1 MKSQGLQEL
10 IKTIFSNEQTKSQ
23 FMANPESVLSR
34 FDLTEEEKRAVLS
47 THARLGLATD
57 SVQLEEAIGPLSFWS

>member
-23 FMANPESVLSR
+23 FMTNPDSVLSR

-47 THARLGLATD
+47 THARLGLVTD
-57 SVQLEEAIGPLSFWS
+57 SVQLEESIGPMGFWA